1 MVSPKKRTNKFAF
14 STQTAFHDAKRRLVK
29 KDEFVRSFFGRILGD
44 ARLFWY
50 KLTFN
55 RISPKYFWQCRH
67 KNCHNMMEMILF
79 YITILKTYRGLWG
92 NTFSL
97 ILKARKSKHSIPK
110 MPNTS
115 KRMKK
120 LAEIGFSD
128 GCSRFWIPMD
138 EV

>member
-1 MVSPKKRTNKFAF
+1 MLLFETVINLIFWIVTRVST
-14 STQTAFHDAKRRLVK
+14 HDYTVCK
-29 KDEFVRSFFGRILGD
+29 SFKLWIKIKQIYTPRVGNLGNV
-44 ARLFWY
+44 L
-50 KLTFN
+50 LTN